1 MEGKGRS
8 SEDSHKL
15 SPIKL
20 SPTPHPHHP
29 HQPPPSTVHP
39 PPLPMDTGEVTVSSE
54 EECLSP
60 VGLASPTPL
69 SPRLSALITQATS
82 KPFSFCPVK
91 QEEPSQELLDALMQ
105 FCREALGRGVMALTE
120 IKNKLLLKQA
130 SLVGEHPLRSHGVS
144 DSLLESALHA
154 VGAMEVG
161 QACGRRLFALEHT
174 GEMSDKVPGAVD
186 VAQCQLSERLTCT
199 ARLRTSWLVA
209 SLSPHCSIG
218 VLF

>member
-1 MEGKGRS
+1 
-8 SEDSHKL
+8 
-15 SPIKL
+15 
-20 SPTPHPHHP
+20 
-29 HQPPPSTVHP
+29 
-39 PPLPMDTGEVTVSSE
+39 MDTGEVTVSSE